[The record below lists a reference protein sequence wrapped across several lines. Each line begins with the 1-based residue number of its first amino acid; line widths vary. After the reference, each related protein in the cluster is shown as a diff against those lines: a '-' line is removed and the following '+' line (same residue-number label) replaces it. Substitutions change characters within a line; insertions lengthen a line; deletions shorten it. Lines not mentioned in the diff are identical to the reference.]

1 MQESKKKQGCKYFM
15 NREEKQKLKAEKK
28 QQKAKEKQAR
38 KEVRSV
44 YKETKGNKAREIK
57 WGKLDNTAHLFPI
70 IAGEGMTNVYRV
82 AVILKEEIQQ
92 ELLQQALDMV
102 LPKFSVF
109 NCRLRQGMFWY
120 YFEENGK
127 KSPTVHEEHTYPCRY
142 IDEHR
147 NRSYLFR
154 VTYYGCRINLEV
166 FHSLTDGNGALNFLK
181 ELMYQYLRLSHP
193 ELGEQYGNRLHKH
206 TSLNTEDSFLQNY
219 KKSRFEKSYKSE
231 KAYILKGSLFP
242 EGKMGIIHG
251 HMSVD
256 AVKRAAKKYDAT
268 INEFL
273 VAVFIWAIYQEY
285 LKGMPSKRPVTTSVP
300 VNLRPFFNSVTT
312 KNFFVM
318 VTATFHPKAENQPFE
333 DVIAEVKKSLREQIT
348 KEHLEEIFS
357 YNVTGEKTMILRT
370 IPLVFK
376 KIGMKYVYNMAAS
389 ANTATITNL
398 GTIQVAPEYEGYVD
412 HFSVILSRSKGQNL
426 KMCLCSYNG
435 MLTSTISS
443 VMKDTKLQKAFYR
456 YLVANDIP
464 VTIESNG
471 VYYE

>member
-1 MQESKKKQGCKYFM
+1 MQENKKNRDASIFM

-28 QQKAKEKQAR
+28 QQKAKEKQER

-57 WGKLDNTAHLFPI
+57 WGKLDNTAHLFPV

-256 AVKRAAKKYDAT
+256 AVKRAAKIINQRCYD
-268 INEFL
+268 
-273 VAVFIWAIYQEY
+273 Q
-285 LKGMPSKRPVTTSVP
+285 
-300 VNLRPFFNSVTT
+300 
-312 KNFFVM
+312 
-318 VTATFHPKAENQPFE
+318 
-333 DVIAEVKKSLREQIT
+333 
-348 KEHLEEIFS
+348 
-357 YNVTGEKTMILRT
+357 
-370 IPLVFK
+370 
-376 KIGMKYVYNMAAS
+376 
-389 ANTATITNL
+389 
-398 GTIQVAPEYEGYVD
+398 
-412 HFSVILSRSKGQNL
+412 
-426 KMCLCSYNG
+426 
-435 MLTSTISS
+435 
-443 VMKDTKLQKAFYR
+443 
-456 YLVANDIP
+456 
-464 VTIESNG
+464 
-471 VYYE
+471 

>member
-1 MQESKKKQGCKYFM
+1 M

-44 YKETKGNKAREIK
+44 YKETKGNKDREIK
-57 WGKLDNTAHLFPI
+57 WGKLDNTAHLFPV

-181 ELMYQYLRLSHP
+181 ELTYQYLRLSHP
-193 ELGEQYGNRLHKH
+193 ELGEQYGKQRGYKI
-206 TSLNTEDSFLQNY
+206 NY
-219 KKSRFEKSYKSE
+219 FPADWKTFGKSAGYIRNQEMAENADALVAFWDGKSRGTANMIDIAQRY
-231 KAYILKGSLFP
+231 
-242 EGKMGIIHG
+242 
-251 HMSVD
+251 
-256 AVKRAAKKYDAT
+256 
-268 INEFL
+268 
-273 VAVFIWAIYQEY
+273 
-285 LKGMPSKRPVTTSVP
+285 
-300 VNLRPFFNSVTT
+300 NLRVRI
-312 KNFFVM
+312 V
-318 VTATFHPKAENQPFE
+318 
-333 DVIAEVKKSLREQIT
+333 
-348 KEHLEEIFS
+348 
-357 YNVTGEKTMILRT
+357 
-370 IPLVFK
+370 
-376 KIGMKYVYNMAAS
+376 
-389 ANTATITNL
+389 
-398 GTIQVAPEYEGYVD
+398 
-412 HFSVILSRSKGQNL
+412 
-426 KMCLCSYNG
+426 
-435 MLTSTISS
+435 
-443 VMKDTKLQKAFYR
+443 R
-456 YLVANDIP
+456 YKQ
-464 VTIESNG
+464 E
-471 VYYE
+471 

>member
-1 MQESKKKQGCKYFM
+1 M
-15 NREEKQKLKAEKK
+15 
-28 QQKAKEKQAR
+28 
-38 KEVRSV
+38 RSI
-44 YKETKGNKAREIK
+44 R
-57 WGKLDNTAHLFPI
+57 
-70 IAGEGMTNVYRV
+70 
-82 AVILKEEIQQ
+82 IQ
-92 ELLQQALDMV
+92 
-102 LPKFSVF
+102 
-109 NCRLRQGMFWY
+109 
-120 YFEENGK
+120 
-127 KSPTVHEEHTYPCRY
+127 CRY

-181 ELMYQYLRLSHP
+181 ELTYQYLRLSHP

-312 KNFFVM
+312 KKFLCHGYGNVPSESRKTSHLRM
-318 VTATFHPKAENQPFE
+318 CC
-333 DVIAEVKKSLREQIT
+333 KK
-348 KEHLEEIFS
+348 
-357 YNVTGEKTMILRT
+357 
-370 IPLVFK
+370 
-376 KIGMKYVYNMAAS
+376 
-389 ANTATITNL
+389 
-398 GTIQVAPEYEGYVD
+398 
-412 HFSVILSRSKGQNL
+412 
-426 KMCLCSYNG
+426 
-435 MLTSTISS
+435 
-443 VMKDTKLQKAFYR
+443 
-456 YLVANDIP
+456 
-464 VTIESNG
+464 
-471 VYYE
+471 

>member
-1 MQESKKKQGCKYFM
+1 M

-44 YKETKGNKAREIK
+44 YKETKGNKDREIK
-57 WGKLDNTAHLFPI
+57 WGKLDNTAHLFPV

-181 ELMYQYLRLSHP
+181 ELTYQYLRLSHQ

-231 KAYILKGSLFP
+231 KAYILKGATPVSGRKNGNHSRAYAGGC
-242 EGKMGIIHG
+242 GK
-251 HMSVD
+251 
-256 AVKRAAKKYDAT
+256 
-268 INEFL
+268 
-273 VAVFIWAIYQEY
+273 
-285 LKGMPSKRPVTTSVP
+285 TSG
-300 VNLRPFFNSVTT
+300 
-312 KNFFVM
+312 
-318 VTATFHPKAENQPFE
+318 
-333 DVIAEVKKSLREQIT
+333 
-348 KEHLEEIFS
+348 EEIRC
-357 YNVTGEKTMILRT
+357 YD
-370 IPLVFK
+370 
-376 KIGMKYVYNMAAS
+376 
-389 ANTATITNL
+389 
-398 GTIQVAPEYEGYVD
+398 Q
-412 HFSVILSRSKGQNL
+412 
-426 KMCLCSYNG
+426 
-435 MLTSTISS
+435 
-443 VMKDTKLQKAFYR
+443 
-456 YLVANDIP
+456 
-464 VTIESNG
+464 
-471 VYYE
+471 

>member
-1 MQESKKKQGCKYFM
+1 MKSMSK
-15 NREEKQKLKAEKK
+15 EEKKKLKAEKK
-28 QQKAKEKQAR
+28 QQKVQEKQER
-38 KEVRSV
+38 KEARSAH
-44 YKETKGNKAREIK
+44 KETKGSKDREIK
-57 WGKLDNTAHLFPI
+57 WGKLDNTAHLFPV

-82 AVILKEEIQQ
+82 AIILKEEIQQ
-92 ELLQQALDMV
+92 DLLQQALDMV

-181 ELMYQYLRLSHP
+181 ELTYQYLRLSHP
-193 ELGEQYGNRLHKH
+193 ELGEQYGNRLHKD

-219 KKSRFEKSYKSE
+219 RKSRFEKSYKSE
-231 KAYILKGSLFP
+231 KAYILKGSMFP

-251 HMSVD
+251 HMPVD

-285 LKGMPSKRPVTTSVP
+285 LKGMPSKRPITTSVP
-300 VNLRPFFNSVTT
+300 VNLRPYFNSVTT

-318 VTATFHPKAENQPFE
+318 VTATFHPKTENQPFE
-333 DVIAEVKKSLREQIT
+333 DVIGEVKESLREQIT
-348 KEHLEEIFS
+348 KEHLEEILS

-376 KIGMKYVYNMAAS
+376 KLGMKYIYNMAAS

-398 GTIQVAPEYEGYVD
+398 GNIQVAPEYEDYVD

-426 KMCLCSYNG
+426 KMCLCSYKG
-435 MLTSTISS
+435 TLTSTISS

>member
-1 MQESKKKQGCKYFM
+1 MQESKKNRDASIFM

-44 YKETKGNKAREIK
+44 YKETKGNKDREIK
-57 WGKLDNTAHLFPI
+57 WGKLDNTAHLFPV

-109 NCRLRQGMFWY
+109 NCSLRQGMFWY

-154 VTYYGCRINLEV
+154 VTYYGWRINLEV

-181 ELMYQYLRLSHP
+181 ELTYQYLRLVHP
-193 ELGEQYGNRLHKH
+193 ELAEKEGNKLSGD
-206 TSLNTEDSFLQNY
+206 TSLSREDSFVRNY
-219 KKSRFEKSYKSE
+219 RSSKPSGFNKE
-231 KAYILKGSLFP
+231 KAYLIKEDKLPAGEFGVMHGRMPVSQLKKVAHGYHASL
-242 EGKMGIIHG
+242 
-251 HMSVD
+251 
-256 AVKRAAKKYDAT
+256 
-268 INEFL
+268 NEYFI
-273 VAVFIWAIYQEY
+273 AVFVWSVYKE
-285 LKGMPSKRPVTTSVP
+285 LLHGMPGGKPIRIAVP
-300 VNLRPFFNSVTT
+300 GNLRPYFDSDTT

-318 VTATFHPKAENQPFE
+318 VSAEFRPQKESYTFE
-333 DVIAEVKKSLREQIT
+333 EVLACIQSSLHSQIN
-348 KEHLEEIFS
+348 KEHLEDLFS
-357 YNVTGEKTMILRT
+357 YSVSNQRNLLMRPVPLFLKNIAMRIVYEKSA
-370 IPLVFK
+370 V
-376 KIGMKYVYNMAAS
+376 
-389 ANTATITNL
+389 ANTTTITNI
-398 GTIQVAPEYEGYVD
+398 GNIKIKDIYQPYIEG
-412 HFSVILSRSKGQNL
+412 FSAFIAMSKGQYL
-426 KMCLCSYNG
+426 KGTICSYQDT
-435 MLTSTISS
+435 LVFTFSS
-443 VMKDTKLQKAFYR
+443 IFSEALVQKAFFR
-456 YLVANDIP
+456 KIAADGVD
-464 VTIESNG
+464 VEIETNG